1 MTRDNFQRMLLRY
14 SLSSRYY
21 KVTYPAATTVSV
33 TPKSMTLPEQVCQPR
48 TSQSL
53 SQSVSRLKNINW
65 FTPSVLLLPL
75 QKRTPLYMHF
85 ASPSPESKLFYC
97 HSCFSLP
104 LAVFRN
110 HSPHLC
116 ERRHSADNEGS
127 WSASP
132 GDWWGV
138 VSRRVCSFCWG
149 DDRETTAKCR
159 KFQLAALDVWSLRP
173 MKWAR

>member
-33 TPKSMTLPEQVCQPR
+33 TPESMTLPEQVCQPR

-110 HSPHLC
+110 HSPH
-116 ERRHSADNEGS
+116 SAR
-127 WSASP
+127 
-132 GDWWGV
+132 GDTPRTMREVDPHLPVTDGV
-138 VSRRVCSFCWG
+138 SFLAECAPFAG
-149 DDRETTAKCR
+149 GTTAKQRQNVENFNSPHWTCGACVR
-159 KFQLAALDVWSLRP
+159 
-173 MKWAR
+173 

>member
-85 ASPSPESKLFYC
+85 AIPSYFI
-97 HSCFSLP
+97 
-104 LAVFRN
+104 ATVVFRCRWPSSGII
-110 HSPHLC
+110 HPTSARGDTQRTMREVDPHLPVT
-116 ERRHSADNEGS
+116 D
-127 WSASP
+127 
-132 GDWWGV
+132 GV
-138 VSRRVCSFCWG
+138 SFLAECAPFAG
-149 DDRETTAKCR
+149 GTTAKQRQNVENFNSPRWTCGACVR
-159 KFQLAALDVWSLRP
+159 
-173 MKWAR
+173 